1 MKKFLKVIQTLKK
14 RKPNQ
19 NLGGKIIFDIKNKNI
34 SQKYQKEILVYKYSS
49 VQLSDAIFWTSAL
62 TLQ

>member
-49 VQLSDAIFWTSAL
+49 VQLSDAIF
-62 TLQ
+62 